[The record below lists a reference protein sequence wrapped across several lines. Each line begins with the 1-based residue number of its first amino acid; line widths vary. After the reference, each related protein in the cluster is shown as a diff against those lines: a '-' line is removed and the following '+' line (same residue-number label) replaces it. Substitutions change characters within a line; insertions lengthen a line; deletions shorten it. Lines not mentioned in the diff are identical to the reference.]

1 MSLKSKIIGSFGKK
15 AAKAVAKKAVKVL
28 SEEKNIEKA
37 TKFINKHTGQ
47 EFSNED
53 VAKTVEKMKS
63 VDVAKIAR
71 ETNEIFKAQK
81 VLAKLQN
88 GGKITQDILDA
99 IVCDNKEKLEIA
111 CREAIR
117 AETAGKPLR
126 YLSEEEIKSALSLR
140 KAITKSVA
148 HTVATKIS

>member
-1 MSLKSKIIGSFGKK
+1 MGFVKKIASSAGKK
-15 AAKAVAKKAVKVL
+15 VTKAAAKKAVKIL
-28 SEEKNIEKA
+28 SDEKNIERA
-37 TKFINKHTGQ
+37 TKFINNRTGQ
-47 EFSNED
+47 EFSTED
-53 VAKTVEKMKS
+53 VTNIFEKMKS
-63 VDVAKIAR
+63 IDVSEIIS
-71 ETNEIFKAQK
+71 ETKEIYKAQK

-99 IVCDNKEKLEIA
+99 IVCDNKEKLAIA

-117 AETAGKPLR
+117 AEAIGKPLP
-126 YLSEEEIKSALSLR
+126 YLSEEEVKSALSLR